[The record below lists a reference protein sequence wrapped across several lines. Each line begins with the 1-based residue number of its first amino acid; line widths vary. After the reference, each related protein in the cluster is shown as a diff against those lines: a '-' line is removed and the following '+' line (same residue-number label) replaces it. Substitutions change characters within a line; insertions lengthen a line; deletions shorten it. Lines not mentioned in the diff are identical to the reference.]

1 MADNTKQGL
10 SSIGIKVTVGE
21 TEMNYVQEIG
31 DIGGTPSEL
40 DATCLKDSIKK
51 SVPGVQDTKAFEV
64 TYLFDNSATAS
75 DFRKLKALQTA
86 GAATAVAVEFPDG
99 TKFATTGY
107 VTTYTSGVKV
117 DELITAKLVV
127 NLQSDWTVTNPTA
140 NAGGG

>member
-10 SSIGIKVTVGE
+10 SSIGIKVTVAE

-64 TYLFDNSATAS
+64 TYLFDNSAEAS

-86 GAATAVAVEFPDG
+86 GAAVALSVDFPDG

-107 VTTYTSGVKV
+107 ITTYTSGVKV

-127 NLQSDWTVTNPTA
+127 NLQSDWTVTNPTTS
-140 NAGGG
+140 GGV

>member
-1 MADNTKQGL
+1 MANSTKQGL
-10 SSIGIKVTVGE
+10 SSIGIKVEVNSA
-21 TEMNYVQEIG
+21 EMNYVQEIG

-64 TYLFDNSATAS
+64 TYLFDNGATTS
-75 DFRKLKALQTA
+75 DFRALKALQTA
-86 GAATAVAVEFPDG
+86 GNAVPIAVEFPDG

-127 NLQSDWTVTNPTA
+127 NLQSDWTVTNPGST
-140 NAGGG
+140 